1 MDNQK
6 QLTYTNKNS
15 TITLQVCEKEWQTAN
30 AYESITTMVR
40 ECINSNESTI
50 GAITRSNNH
59 QFVVATI
66 GESIAFYNS
75 MLPTGKALS
84 VQGVMNIASTFA
96 EHPDLRH
103 LRFSEL
109 KTFFTMA
116 FKQQK
121 FGKLYGGFGYD
132 TLLDWF
138 NLFMQQRL
146 ELLIDFRENEHAQ
159 ITAFEKQ
166 RRTRSEGDAF
176 GSIGSV
182 IKGGQNE

>member
-1 MDNQK
+1 MS
-6 QLTYTNKNS
+6 KNS
-15 TITLQVCEKEWQTAN
+15 TTTLQVCATEWATAN

-40 ECINSNESTI
+40 ECINTNELTI
-50 GAITRSNNH
+50 GAITRADNH
-59 QFVVATI
+59 PFVVATI
-66 GESIAFYNS
+66 GESVAFYNS

-84 VQGVMNIASTFA
+84 VAGVMNIATTFA

-103 LRFSEL
+103 LKLSEL
-109 KTFFTMA
+109 KTFLTTA

-138 NLFMQQRL
+138 NQFNEQRL
-146 ELLIDFRENEHAQ
+146 EQVIEYRENQHNQA
-159 ITAFEKQ
+159 TTFEKQ

-176 GSIGSV
+176 GSIGS
-182 IKGGQNE
+182 IINKSNQ